1 MFKFRY
7 LAATAILGVALWGA
21 GAARAVIP
29 EQTPQQQFSALRDQY
44 VAQIAPLEKDAKE
57 AWWI

>member
-44 VAQIAPLEKDAKE
+44 VGQRGLVDFGNG
-57 AWWI
+57 WFR